1 MHSIIS
7 VQPQKHNSTQHVC
20 IHNSHEPVIESTHST
35 LEDQHVVVQT
45 AMPTTQ
51 TSAGQTGN
59 DPQTGNVSHP
69 SISTTS
75 NHHTQQN
82 IIVTRSKNN
91 IFKPK
96 TVFAATKHDL
106 KENLE
111 PSTINQTL
119 KIPQWRE
126 ASFAEF
132 DALLNNG
139 TWTLVP
145 KPENTNLVGCKW
157 LFIIKRNPDGSVAR
171 YKARLVAKGFTQ
183 TPGLDFKETFA
194 PVVKPRTI
202 KVVLTLALNHGW
214 SLHQMDV
221 NNAFLQG
228 NLTEDVYMQ
237 QPPGFV
243 HTEYPTHVCKLR
255 KAIYGLRQAPRT
267 WHDSLKAFVVS
278 YGFSTSL
285 SDSSLFIYNRAGVQ
299 AFLLVYV
306 DDLLLTGSNVIFLNQ
321 FMKELSNKFSLKLL
335 GFPHYFLG
343 IELIP
348 TKEGLLL
355 SQHGYIR
362 ELLNKFHMS
371 GAKST
376 ATPLC
381 TTSPLKLND
390 GSAPADSKMFRSLLI
405 NGRSVFKWV

>member
-1 MHSIIS
+1 
-7 VQPQKHNSTQHVC
+7 
-20 IHNSHEPVIESTHST
+20 
-35 LEDQHVVVQT
+35 
-45 AMPTTQ
+45 
-51 TSAGQTGN
+51 
-59 DPQTGNVSHP
+59 
-69 SISTTS
+69 
-75 NHHTQQN
+75 
-82 IIVTRSKNN
+82 
-91 IFKPK
+91 
-96 TVFAATKHDL
+96 
-106 KENLE
+106 
-111 PSTINQTL
+111 
-119 KIPQWRE
+119 
-126 ASFAEF
+126 
-132 DALLNNG
+132 
-139 TWTLVP
+139 
-145 KPENTNLVGCKW
+145 
-157 LFIIKRNPDGSVAR
+157 
-171 YKARLVAKGFTQ
+171 
-183 TPGLDFKETFA
+183 
-194 PVVKPRTI
+194 
-202 KVVLTLALNHGW
+202 LALNHGW